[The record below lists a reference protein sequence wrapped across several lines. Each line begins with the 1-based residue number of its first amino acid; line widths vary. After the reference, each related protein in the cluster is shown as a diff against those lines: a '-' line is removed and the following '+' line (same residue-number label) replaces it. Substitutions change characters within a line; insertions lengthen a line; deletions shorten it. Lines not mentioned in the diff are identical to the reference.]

1 MKLCVEIPGDEFFV
15 QWYGGVKGEVV
26 DMMVLDARNGI
37 ANGTIVSMKAAIDET
52 GYASMRCTAAGG
64 CSMTN

>member
-1 MKLCVEIPGDEFFV
+1 MKRMQCTGSEFFV

-26 DMMVLDARNGI
+26 DMIVLDARNGI

-52 GYASMRCTAAGG
+52 GYASMRCTAKDG
-64 CSMTN
+64 CTF